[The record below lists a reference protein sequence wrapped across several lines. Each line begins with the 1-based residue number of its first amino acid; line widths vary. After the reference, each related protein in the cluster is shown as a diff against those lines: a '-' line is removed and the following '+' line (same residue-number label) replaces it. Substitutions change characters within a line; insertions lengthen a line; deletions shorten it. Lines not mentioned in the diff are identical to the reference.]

1 MGKIISIAIPK
12 GGVGKTTTAVN
23 LSLAMAKKGYEVLL
37 VDVDPSGQCAASFKL
52 NNYKNGSIF
61 DVFSSTKKIEDVIY
75 DSGYDNLSC
84 IPMRKSSYNDEVRL
98 LILAEKVMNLRYA
111 LSTLLVKFDFIIIDC
126 PPSLTGTTTNIL
138 NASNSVLIPIRATK
152 YSMDELG
159 RILNHVKLINK
170 TSNANL
176 KIEGIVLTIDE
187 PKTKISHKIKKEL
200 ILKYPNLIFKT
211 SIPKTIKVQ
220 EASFDNQPVL
230 VYDPQSS
237 CAKAYLKL
245 ADELILRN
253 ELRGIFF
260 E

>member
-23 LSLAMAKKGYEVLL
+23 LSLALAKKGYKVLL
-37 VDVDPSGQCAASFKL
+37 IDVDPSGQCAASFKL
-52 NNYKNGSIF
+52 NSEKCGSIF
-61 DVFSSTKKIEDVIY
+61 DVFSSTKKIEDVIF
-75 DSGYDNLSC
+75 DSGYENLSC
-84 IPMRKSSYNDEVRL
+84 IPMKKSSYNDEARL

-111 LSTLLVKFDFIIIDC
+111 LRTLTVKYDFIIIDC

-138 NASNSVLIPIRATK
+138 NASDSVLIPIRASR
-152 YSMDELG
+152 YSLDELT
-159 RILNHVKLINK
+159 RILNHVELINR
-170 TSNANL
+170 TTNTDL

-187 PKTKISHKIKKEL
+187 AKTKISHSVKKKL
-200 ILKYPNLIFKT
+200 ILKHPNLIFKT

-220 EASFDNQPVL
+220 EASFDREPVL
-230 VYDPQSS
+230 IYAPSSS
-237 CAKAYLKL
+237 CAKAYLNL

-253 ELRGIFF
+253 EMRGLIF